1 MIASPSLFVLA
12 GEPSAD
18 VLGGAIMREF
28 GPSARFFGIGG
39 QDMQAAGLDLIA
51 DQNALT
57 IMGFGAALLAWPR
70 LSRLANDL
78 VAEIVARRPDAIL
91 TIDSKGF
98 SLRFARRLKKAMAK
112 AGWHAPIIHLVAPT
126 VWAWGRGRA
135 KSFAAVMDRLLCL
148 FPFEPPYFT
157 PHGLKTDYVGHP
169 LFDRNIPTK
178 AEARKTLGL
187 DSKTPILVLA
197 PGSRKGE
204 IKRLLPRMIAAY
216 DNLKPT
222 YPALTAIL
230 PASFY
235 VEPMIRELLTDHSD
249 IRLVSG
255 DSDMM
260 TALAAGD
267 AGIICSGTATLEA
280 GLAGLPGVI
289 IYDADWVSLT
299 LGQMV
304 MDMSK
309 VVLANVLAD
318 QTLYPFL
325 LAKEVT
331 SEAMCHH
338 VLAALSDAQK
348 GANIAAR
355 INASARPKNHSTF
368 AVASVA
374 AIKDSLSKN

>member
-1 MIASPSLFVLA
+1 MSQSPCVFVIA

-28 GPSARFFGIGG
+28 GPSLCCFGIGG
-39 QDMQAAGLDLIA
+39 KDMQAAGLDLIA
-51 DQNALT
+51 EQDALT
-57 IMGFGAALLAWPR
+57 VIGFGAAIKAWPR
-70 LSRLANDL
+70 LTRLADDL
-78 VAEIVARRPDAIL
+78 IAEIMVRRPDAIL

-112 AGWHAPIIHLVAPT
+112 ADWHAPIIHLVAPT

-157 PHGLKTDYVGHP
+157 PHGLQTDYVGHP

-178 AEARKTLGL
+178 AKARKALGL
-187 DSKTPILVLA
+187 DSKEPIIVLA

-204 IKRLLPRMIAAY
+204 VKRLLPRMIAAY
-216 DNLKPT
+216 DDLRGEHPNLQ
-222 YPALTAIL
+222 AIL
-230 PASFY
+230 PASSY
-235 VEPMIRELLTDHSD
+235 VEPLIKD
-249 IRLVSG
+249 ILAGHDGVHLVSG
-255 DSDMM
+255 DGDMI

-289 IYDADWVSLT
+289 IYDADWFSLT
-299 LGQMV
+299 LGRMV

-318 QTLYPFL
+318 QPLYPFL

-331 SEAMCHH
+331 TQAMCHH
-338 VLAALSDAQK
+338 VLAALSDPQK
-348 GANIAAR
+348 GANIAAI
-355 INASARPKNHSTF
+355 INASARPKQHSNF
-368 AVASVA
+368 AAASVA
-374 AIKDSLSKN
+374 AIKDTLNLG